1 MYIKLDLKIILLI
14 IIFFIQTMFVLSA
27 FQLIQPISA
36 QTDELTCADVYR
48 RCRESYIPDF
58 NCTNRRIFD
67 PKVTCCENKCPEDA
81 ISPEASEFSTLISFF
96 GNSLTIKSTQQIPT
110 LINLAIT
117 TILGF
122 FSIYALGYGMY
133 VAGVVRAKTTNEEEI
148 VKANKT
154 LITLILGF
162 ILAWG
167 FIIIMQFVANLVG
180 VGSLANLQLIQ
191 EQPSGSVVVIE

>member
-14 IIFFIQTMFVLSA
+14 IIFLIQAMFVLSS
-27 FQLIQPISA
+27 FQFINA

-48 RCRESYIPDF
+48 RCEDSYIPDF

-81 ISPEASEFSTLISFF
+81 ISAEASEFSTLISFF

-133 VAGVVRAKTTNEEEI
+133 VAGFVRARTTNEEEI

-162 ILAWG
+162 VLAWG